1 MILLNTPGDRLK
13 YALDK
18 RKCPTDKK
26 GWTHQ
31 LLADYIKVQK
41 TMIYRYINGIHN
53 ISRKRA
59 IQIGAAL
66 DISIDWLLK
75 GKGAFED
82 GFNIQDYTCSEIKKI
97 SVEKSHLGGY
107 NLTFSLTDDE
117 MKAIILETL
126 K

>member
-1 MILLNTPGDRLK
+1 MIMLNTAGDRLK

-18 RKCPTDKK
+18 RKCPEDDK

-31 LLADYIKVQK
+31 RLADYIKVQK
-41 TMIYRYINGIHN
+41 TMIYRYINGIHE

-66 DISIDWLLK
+66 DVSIEWLLE
-75 GKGAFED
+75 GKGSFDD
-82 GFNIQDYTCSEIKKI
+82 GFNIQDYTSNEIKKVSI
-97 SVEKSHLGGY
+97 EKSHLGGY
-107 NLTFSLTDDE
+107 NLIFSLTNDE